1 MVRTIFGNK
10 KSNRIDKFSEKYS
23 ESNIFWEKAK
33 IIMWLVLAA
42 LYMYFIIKPQTFFKQ
57 KEL

>member
-10 KSNRIDKFSEKYS
+10 KSNRIDKFSEKYL
-23 ESNIFWEKAK
+23 ESNVFWEKTK

-42 LYMYFIIKPQTFFKQ
+42 LYMYFIIKP
-57 KEL
+57 